1 MLDTLLLVFIVV
13 ELLFAVRVILGRR
26 EVVAEP
32 FLIVGI
38 IASIKEIIVLSVEA
52 ADYVGKDDKFTH
64 AIIEVGVLGALV
76 LVLAVAAIL
85 LRAKEKE
92 PREGDR
98 VARAEARKD
107 GEAVTVAQGDPTGGR
122 ADRARPPRPSPPARR
137 SAARSRSPAAGDVAH
152 RQDAGHLARVE
163 DHQVPEAPA
172 DHRVGGLLEGPGRRG
187 VDQVGRDVV
196 ADPLGVGVLTGADRR
211 RARRAR

>member
-1 MLDTLLLVFIVV
+1 MPDADDVDAVRDAVRDDVSRADSTGSGSSDDDPPRYVRIGNALLAITEDAIYVGIAVILSVAAGALLVSAGRGLTDLNDGREATEVVLSVLDTLLLVFIVV

-92 PREGDR
+92 PEEGHSGPR
-98 VARAEARKD
+98 RASRSDDESVKV
-107 GEAVTVAQGDPTGGR
+107 GQGDPTGG
-122 ADRARPPRPSPPARR
+122 
-137 SAARSRSPAAGDVAH
+137 AG
-152 RQDAGHLARVE
+152 
-163 DHQVPEAPA
+163 
-172 DHRVGGLLEGPGRRG
+172 
-187 VDQVGRDVV
+187 
-196 ADPLGVGVLTGADRR
+196 
-211 RARRAR
+211 

>member
-1 MLDTLLLVFIVV
+1 VPDSHDLNAVGGAVRDDVARADSTGSGSSDDDRPPRYVRIGNALLAITEDAIYVGIAIILSVSAGALLISAGRGLTHLNEGTPATEVVLSVLDTLLLVFIVV

-52 ADYVGKDDKFTH
+52 ADYVGKDDKFFH
-64 AIIEVGVLGALV
+64 AIIEVGVLGLLV

-92 PREGDR
+92 PEEGHAGPR
-98 VARAEARKD
+98 RATRSEDESVKV
-107 GEAVTVAQGDPTGGR
+107 GQGDPTGG
-122 ADRARPPRPSPPARR
+122 
-137 SAARSRSPAAGDVAH
+137 AG
-152 RQDAGHLARVE
+152 
-163 DHQVPEAPA
+163 
-172 DHRVGGLLEGPGRRG
+172 
-187 VDQVGRDVV
+187 
-196 ADPLGVGVLTGADRR
+196 
-211 RARRAR
+211 

>member
-1 MLDTLLLVFIVV
+1 VTRPSGDGDRPDDEPPRYVRVGNALLAIAEDAIYVGIAVVLTVAAGALLVSAGRGLTELNEGRSTTEVVLSVLDTLLLVFIVV

-64 AIIEVGVLGALV
+64 AITEVAVLGVLV
-76 LVLAVAAIL
+76 LLLAVAAIL

-92 PREGDR
+92 PEEGHAGPR
-98 VARAEARKD
+98 RATRSEDESVKV
-107 GEAVTVAQGDPTGGR
+107 GQGDPTDG
-122 ADRARPPRPSPPARR
+122 AR
-137 SAARSRSPAAGDVAH
+137 
-152 RQDAGHLARVE
+152 
-163 DHQVPEAPA
+163 
-172 DHRVGGLLEGPGRRG
+172 
-187 VDQVGRDVV
+187 
-196 ADPLGVGVLTGADRR
+196 
-211 RARRAR
+211 